1 MSNMDYPIPSA
12 AELTPG
18 EQQIEVRIAR
28 ATDALMNTIARD
40 GEKNGRVWACALL
53 QLLEHNPELA
63 QMFETLCANF
73 KVRIVL
79 REGRRLSGV
88 KQELKAKGIDT

>member
-1 MSNMDYPIPSA
+1 MSDGNMDYPIPSS

-18 EQQIEVRIAR
+18 EQQLDTRIAV
-28 ATDALMNTIARD
+28 ATNALMNTIARH

-73 KVRIVL
+73 KVRVVL
-79 REGRRLSGV
+79 NESRKLHAVQRDLRG
-88 KQELKAKGIDT
+88 A